1 MTLNEY
7 QTRAARTIACTN
19 SADMRMHALLGL
31 ASETGELMDALYLS
45 EPLNDEQAK
54 REMGDIMWM
63 VAEYCTANGW
73 FLAEVIK
80 KPDPVEYD
88 EFEFA
93 ELCKAV
99 GMLTGYYQKI
109 YQGHLVDSDKAQK
122 AVRGIYK
129 ALYTMTRFY
138 DTSIDEILQM
148 NIDKLLKRYP
158 DGFDNTRSLH
168 RSDGDL

>member
-31 ASETGELMDALYLS
+31 ASETGELMDALYLI
-45 EPLNDEQAK
+45 EPPNDEHVK
-54 REMGDIMWM
+54 KEMGDVMWM
-63 VAEYCTANGW
+63 IAEFCTAQGW
-73 FLAEVIK
+73 FLGEVVS
-80 KPDPVEYD
+80 KPEPAVYWGYD
-88 EFEFA
+88 FA
-93 ELCKAV
+93 WLCKHMGKILGA
-99 GMLTGYYQKI
+99 YQKV
-109 YQGHLVDSDKAQK
+109 YQGHRVSDDEIQK
-122 AVRGIYK
+122 AIKGIYK
-129 ALYTMTRFY
+129 ALYTMADCFHT
-138 DTSIDEILQM
+138 TMDEVLQN